1 MRYALLVLLALA
13 IGTGSVI
20 AQPPDTTAM
29 KKLEMKKVEKFIGKW
44 VGTGWKQVGPKRE
57 NVTGSEIVQR
67 KLDGLALLIEGRF
80 VDSAGEVKHETLAIM
95 AYDEAQ
101 RTHRFKSFL
110 HNGLSGEYD
119 LRIIP
124 EGFEWGFPV
133 TGGMVRFS
141 IKLDNDTWHEIG
153 EFSRDGTTWIKT
165 LEMTL
170 KRSK

>member
-1 MRYALLVLLALA
+1 MRYAISFTATFVFFAA
-13 IGTGSVI
+13 TAW
-20 AQPPDTTAM
+20 AQPPDTTAA

-44 VGTGWKQVGPKRE
+44 VGTGWKQVGPTRE
-57 NVTGSEIVQR
+57 TVTGTEVVQR

-80 VDSAGEVKHETLAIM
+80 VDAAGVVKHETLAIM

-101 RTHRFKSFL
+101 KAHRFKSFL
-110 HNGLSGEYD
+110 HNGLSGEYELKIVPD
-119 LRIIP
+119 
-124 EGFEWGFPV
+124 GFEWGFQV

-141 IKLDNDTWHEIG
+141 IKLENDTWHEVG
-153 EFSRDGTTWIKT
+153 EFSRDGTTWVKT